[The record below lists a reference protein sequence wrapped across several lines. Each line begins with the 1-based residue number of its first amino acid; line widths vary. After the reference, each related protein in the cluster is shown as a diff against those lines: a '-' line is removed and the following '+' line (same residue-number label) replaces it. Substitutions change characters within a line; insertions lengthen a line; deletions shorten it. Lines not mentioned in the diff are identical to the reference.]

1 MLCGM
6 YVVHVCVLCGVYLC
20 CGVCWPEVLCPF
32 TQGSP
37 SCKKGVGNSVTGQR
51 EAPLETE
58 ETAV

>member
-1 MLCGM
+1 MCC
-6 YVVHVCVLCGVYLC
+6 VVCLC

-37 SCKKGVGNSVTGQR
+37 LCKKGAGNSVTGQHV
-51 EAPLETE
+51 APLETE